1 MSIVESILLSLAL
14 AMDCFSIAFTC
25 GIIEKRFHAPQA
37 ILMAVLFGGFQ
48 SLMPLIG
55 WGISGVFYN
64 YIESFAPIVACA
76 LLVFIGGKMVWES
89 IRGGE
94 ERPFNP
100 NRLTTLL
107 YLAVATSIDAL
118 AIGITFTCMGM
129 ETAKDIVVPL
139 LTIGAGSF
147 VLTIVGKTIGA
158 FAGKR
163 FDFNAEL
170 FGGIIL
176 VLLGVKTLILG

>member
-1 MSIVESILLSLAL
+1 MSVVESILLSLAL

-25 GIIEKRFHAPQA
+25 GIIEKRFHATQA
-37 ILMAVLFGGFQ
+37 ILMAVLFGAFQ

-55 WGISGVFYN
+55 WGISGVFYS
-64 YIESFAPIVACA
+64 YIEEFAPIVAFA
-76 LLVFIGGKMVWES
+76 LLVFIGGKMIWES
-89 IRGGE
+89 IKSNE
-94 ERPFNP
+94 EHPFNP
-100 NRLTTLL
+100 NRLSTLL
-107 YLAVATSIDAL
+107 YLSVATSIDAL

-129 ETAKDIVVPL
+129 EKIEDIVAPL
-139 LTIGAGSF
+139 LIIGAGSF
-147 VLTIVGKTIGA
+147 LLSIIGKTIGA

>member
-1 MSIVESILLSLAL
+1 
-14 AMDCFSIAFTC
+14 
-25 GIIEKRFHAPQA
+25 
-37 ILMAVLFGGFQ
+37 
-48 SLMPLIG
+48 
-55 WGISGVFYN
+55 
-64 YIESFAPIVACA
+64 
-76 LLVFIGGKMVWES
+76 MVWES